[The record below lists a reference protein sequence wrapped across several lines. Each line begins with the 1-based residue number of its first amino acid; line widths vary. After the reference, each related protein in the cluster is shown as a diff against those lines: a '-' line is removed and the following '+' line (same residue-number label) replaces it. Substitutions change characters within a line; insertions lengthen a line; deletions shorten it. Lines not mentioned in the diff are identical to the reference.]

1 MRLKPSESASE
12 GSAGWQEDRD
22 SRDRKESRDKNTVA
36 EPEAFSSLLSLVS
49 LLSLSSAFC
58 RASPYGFVISIKS
71 KSNTSIPSGL
81 PGAPR

>member
-22 SRDRKESRDKNTVA
+22 SRDEKASGSATV
-36 EPEAFSSLLSLVS
+36 FSSLLSLV
-49 LLSLSSAFC
+49 SLSSAFC

-71 KSNTSIPSGL
+71 RSNTSIPSGL
-81 PGAPR
+81 PGTPR